1 MMGFFCQ
8 FLSFYLSFFINH
20 CIPLHTVR
28 RTIND
33 RIFKKCQFGICR
45 CLNLSW
51 TDQLCK
57 SCSYKKKKR
66 VLQWKA
72 SAQTH
77 HRNDQF
83 NNQMMWSNQK
93 ASIMFCETQSFVKV
107 WRVRLKKVM
116 SGLKRNKLHELQ
128 ICFWFSIFSLLLS
141 NLDYNWI
148 VFRYFITNSM
158 LCSFFALFKYTF

>member
-1 MMGFFCQ
+1 MMVFFVSF
-8 FLSFYLSFFINH
+8 FLSISLFSSIIAFLYILYVEPSM
-20 CIPLHTVR
+20 TG
-28 RTIND
+28 
-33 RIFKKCQFGICR
+33 FKKRQFGVCR

-57 SCSYKKKKR
+57 SCSYKKKR

-93 ASIMFCETQSFVKV
+93 ASIMFCETQSFAKV

-116 SGLKRNKLHELQ
+116 SGLKINKLQ
-128 ICFWFSIFSLLLS
+128 ICFWFYIFSLLLS